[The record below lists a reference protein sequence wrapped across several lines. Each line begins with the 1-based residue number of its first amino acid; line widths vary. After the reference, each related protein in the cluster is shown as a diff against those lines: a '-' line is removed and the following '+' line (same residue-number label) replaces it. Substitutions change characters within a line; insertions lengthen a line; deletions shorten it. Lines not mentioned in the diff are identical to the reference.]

1 MEPSSRP
8 LTLLRTAAGSPPS
21 VSQYRAFQALGCRV
35 VAVDCD
41 PAAVGF
47 HFADA
52 AHCVP
57 RVGAPG
63 YLTRMLEICRA
74 EGVDQLLPALDEEL
88 VLCARN
94 RARFEALGTR
104 LLVSR
109 PEALQICTDKLKTY
123 QLFRE
128 LGLPT
133 PATVTAA
140 DYREGA
146 LEGFPLVVKPRSG
159 RGGTGVHVVRN
170 HREAAFFASYV
181 ADAVVQEH
189 CPGDEYTIDVLAEPE
204 GEVRICSPR
213 RRLAVDSGISSR
225 GATEWREELLAPVR
239 RLTRA
244 LGLVGPVNIQC
255 FIAEAPR
262 FTEINARL
270 AGTAILSQAAGVPYF
285 QGILGMA
292 RGRPVEP
299 WLKPAAPV
307 VMFRYWEELFRPPEA
322 RP

>member
-52 AHCVP
+52 AHRVP
-57 RVGAPG
+57 RADDPD
-63 YLTRMLEICRA
+63 YLARMLEVCREEA
-74 EGVDQLLPALDEEL
+74 VDLLLPALDEEL

-94 RARFEALGTR
+94 RARFEAAGTR
-104 LLVSR
+104 LLVSP
-109 PEALQICTDKLKTY
+109 PEALQVCTDKLKTY
-123 QLFRE
+123 QLFRD
-128 LGLPT
+128 LGVPT
-133 PATVTAA
+133 PATLAAA

-146 LEGFPLVVKPRSG
+146 LAGFPLVIKPRSG
-159 RGGTGVHVVRN
+159 RGGTGVHRVQD

-181 ADAVVQEH
+181 ADAVVQAF
-189 CPGDEYTIDVLAEPE
+189 CPGDEYTIDVLADPA

-225 GATEWREELLAPVR
+225 GVTEWRAELLAPVR
-239 RLTRA
+239 RVTRA
-244 LGLVGPVNIQC
+244 LGLVGPINIQC
-255 FIAEAPR
+255 FIADTPQ

-292 RGRPVEP
+292 RGRPAEP
-299 WLKPAAPV
+299 WLKPAEPV
-307 VMFRYWEELFRPPEA
+307 VMYRYWAELFRPPEA